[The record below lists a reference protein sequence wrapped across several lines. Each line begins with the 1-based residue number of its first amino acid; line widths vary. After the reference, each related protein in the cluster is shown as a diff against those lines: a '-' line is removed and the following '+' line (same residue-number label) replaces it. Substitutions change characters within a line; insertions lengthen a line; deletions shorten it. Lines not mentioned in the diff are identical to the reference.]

1 MKRNAYWIWQTDQFI
16 YEKQSVFLRRT
27 FDCPEEKSLSVKVS
41 ADSRYKLYVN
51 GHYVISGPMKSDK
64 FRKYYDTVDITP
76 YLQEGKNV
84 IAAHVLRFPEDYL
97 AAMNFHCGP
106 ISLVGSS
113 RGGFWL
119 DSNDADISTDSRWKC
134 KADASYQFREAEESK
149 YAGDQELCLA
159 SLYEQGWYSAE
170 YDDSDWADAALV
182 CPSDF
187 TRLGGVL
194 YEWQLYPRTIP
205 LLQEI
210 SILPKAITKQ
220 SADLDFTPLL
230 QNQAV
235 VIPPHTD
242 TYFDV
247 DMGELVNAYVSLPM
261 TCSADGADITLLYSE
276 SYQTPDGCGG
286 YFKGMRDNAA
296 SGELFGET
304 ECYIAVS
311 GEQRYEPF
319 WLRVFRF
326 LRIKISTGAAEVQLQ
341 APTFRLIGYPLQKQG
356 SFLAENP
363 VLNQMW
369 QVSVRTLERCMLDTY
384 VDCPYYEQMQY
395 IMDTMIET
403 LLTYQISDDDR
414 LARKAIDDFHS
425 TRRPDGMI
433 HCNAPA
439 SFAQIIPSF
448 AIYYIDM
455 IYYHYQYFGDQ
466 ELLRTYLPTVTGIL
480 KYFEDRIDAETNL
493 VGNTGYWS
501 FVDWV
506 EDWKPNHG
514 SPVSN
519 PDDTLYL
526 YSHMYAYGLLRAAY
540 LYDALNLKDVSRG
553 YMMRYDCIKAAINQS
568 AWDKTSGYYL
578 VCCSEQKHSQHAQLW
593 AVLSGCIDGEDA
605 KNLMRR
611 CMSDQSLL
619 QCSYSMSFYL
629 FRALEK
635 AGVYDEVPDKWRNW
649 KLLLDYGVTTW
660 PEDNV
665 TQRSECHAWS
675 AIPLYD
681 FIAVT
686 LGVRPAKPGYDE
698 ILIKPASLYM
708 GDMQADIATTK
719 GTIRIKRH
727 VLKEEN
733 AYHVSLEIKLPAVLP
748 VHICP
753 TESECVTFTQ
763 KEIAYDYTVNI

>member
-1 MKRNAYWIWQTDQFI
+1 MKRNAYWIWETDQFI
-16 YEKQSVFLRRT
+16 YGKQSVFFRRT
-27 FDCPEEKSLSVKVS
+27 FDYKKEKPLSVMVS
-41 ADSRYKLYVN
+41 ADSRFKLYVN
-51 GHYVISGPMKSDK
+51 GRYVISGPMKGDK
-64 FRKYYDTVDITP
+64 FRKYYDTVDITS

-106 ISLVGSS
+106 ISLTGSS

-119 DSNDADISTDSRWKC
+119 DSKDADICTDSRWKC
-134 KADASYQFREAEESK
+134 KPDTSYQFREAEESK
-149 YAGDQELCLA
+149 YAGDQELCFA
-159 SLYEQGWYSAE
+159 DRYEQGWNQTE
-170 YDDSDWADAALV
+170 YDDSAWAYAALV
-182 CPSDF
+182 CPSDS

-194 YEWQLYPRTIP
+194 YEWQLHPRTIP
-205 LLQEI
+205 MLRETQ
-210 SILPKAITKQ
+210 ILPKAITKQ
-220 SADLDFTPLL
+220 PTALDFTPLL
-230 QNQAV
+230 QNQEV

-242 TYFDV
+242 TYFDI

-261 TCSADGADITLLYSE
+261 TCSADRADVTLLYSE
-276 SYQTPDGCGG
+276 AYRTPDGCGG
-286 YFKGMRDNAA
+286 YFKGLRDNAA
-296 SGELFGET
+296 EGELFGET
-304 ECYIAVS
+304 DRYIAVAGS
-311 GEQRYEPF
+311 QLYEPF
-319 WLRVFRF
+319 WFRVFRF
-326 LRIKISTGAAEVQLQ
+326 LRIKISTGTAEVRLQ
-341 APTFRLIGYPLQKQG
+341 TPVFRLTGYPLQKQG
-356 SFLAENP
+356 SFSAENP
-363 VLNQMW
+363 VLNRMW

-439 SFAQIIPSF
+439 SFVQIIPSF

-455 IYYHYQYFGDQ
+455 IYYHYQYFGDR
-466 ELLRTYLPTVTGIL
+466 ELLRTYLPTITGIL
-480 KYFEDRIDAETNL
+480 KYFEDRIDPETNL

-514 SPVSN
+514 SPVSD
-519 PDDTLYL
+519 PEEPLYL

-540 LYDALNLKDVSRG
+540 LYDALHLKDVSHC
-553 YMMRYDCIKAAINQS
+553 YLARYDRIKAAINQT
-568 AWDKTSGYYL
+568 AFNQKSGYYL
-578 VCCSEQKHSQHAQLW
+578 VCRSEQKHSQHAQLW
-593 AVLSGCIDGEDA
+593 AVLSGCIGGEDA
-605 KNLMRR
+605 RNLMRR
-611 CMSDQSLL
+611 CMSDQNLL

-635 AGVYDEVPDKWRNW
+635 AGVYDEVQDKWKNW
-649 KLLLDYGVTTW
+649 KLLLDNGVTTW

-698 ILIKPASLYM
+698 ILVKPASLYM
-708 GDMQADIATTK
+708 GNMQADIATSK
-719 GTIRIKRH
+719 GTIRIKRS
-727 VLKEEN
+727 VKKD
-733 AYHVSLEIKLPAVLP
+733 ADSYHVSLEINLPAVLP
-748 VHICP
+748 VHIYLS
-753 TESECVTFTQ
+753 ESECVTFTQ